1 MTRRTLLGLAAV
13 PLMPAAPPPRRT
25 TMGLTSDSFQSIRF
39 SSPQKLLEVDR
50 LMELAAKVGAAGAH
64 GGMTSIDF
72 DWARKTR
79 RMKEEL
85 GMYLEIQTFLPGKDP
100 AVFEHAV
107 QVAKEAG
114 ATSLRVVCLLGRR
127 YEMFDQLED
136 WRVAVAGFHRQ
147 IRAAVPI
154 VEKYRM
160 PLGIENH
167 KDWLVDQQVAL
178 MKQYSSEYLGV
189 CLDTGNN
196 LSLLDD
202 PMETV
207 DKLARYTFNVH
218 LKDMAVEEYGKGFL
232 MSEIP
237 LGEGILDLKR
247 IVGAVRRA
255 KPNVFFSLE
264 MITRDPL
271 EIPCLTD
278 KYWATFEGRSGIYL
292 ARALSMVRKN
302 KPREPLRRITG
313 LTPEARLKLEFELV
327 DRSITYAREQLGLV

>member
-1 MTRRTLLGLAAV
+1 LAAV
-13 PLMPAAPPPRRT
+13 PFLPAAPARRT

-39 SSPQKLLEVDR
+39 SSPKNLLEVDR

-72 DWARKTR
+72 EWAKKTR

-85 GMYLEIQTFLPGKDP
+85 GMYVEIQTFLPKDKEDP

-107 QVAKEAG
+107 RVAKEAG

-127 YEMFDQLED
+127 YEMFDKPED
-136 WRVAVAGFHRQ
+136 WKTAVAAFHRQ
-147 IRAAVPI
+147 IQAAVPI
-154 VEKYRM
+154 VEKYKM

-178 MKQYSSEYLGV
+178 MKQHSSEYLGV

-196 LSLLDD
+196 LSVLDD
-202 PMETV
+202 PMETIER
-207 DKLARYTFNVH
+207 LAPYTFNVH
-218 LKDMAVEEYGKGFL
+218 LKDMAVQEYEKGFL
-232 MSEIP
+232 LSEVP
-237 LGEGILDLKR
+237 LGEGFLDMKK
-247 IVGAVRRA
+247 IVNTIRRA
-255 KPNVFFSLE
+255 KPQVFLSLE
-264 MITRDPL
+264 MIVRDPL

-278 KYWATFEGRSGIYL
+278 KYWATFEGRNGVYL
-292 ARALSMVRKN
+292 ARALSMVRAN
-302 KPREPLRRITG
+302 KPRAPLPHITG
-313 LTPEARLKLEFELV
+313 LTPEARLKLEFDMV

>member
-1 MTRRTLLGLAAV
+1 MTRRTLMTLAAV
-13 PLMPAAPPPRRT
+13 PLMEAATPRRT

-39 SSPQKLLEVDR
+39 SSPQNLLAADR
-50 LMELAAKVGAAGAH
+50 LMELAATVGAAGAH

-72 DWARKTR
+72 DWAKKTR

-85 GMYLEIQTFLPGKDP
+85 GMYLEIQTFLPREDP

-107 QVAKEAG
+107 QVAKAAG

-127 YEMFDQLED
+127 YEMFDRLAD
-136 WRVAVAGFHRQ
+136 WNTAVDGFHRQ

-154 VEKYRM
+154 VEKYKM

-178 MKQYSSEYLGV
+178 MRQYSSEYLGV

-196 LSLLDD
+196 MAVLDD

-207 DKLARYTFNVH
+207 EKLAPYTFNVH
-218 LKDMAVEEYGKGFL
+218 FKDMAVEEYGKGIL
-232 MSEIP
+232 LSEVP
-237 LGEGILDLKR
+237 LGEGLLDLRR
-247 IVGAVRRA
+247 IVATVRRA
-255 KPNVFFSLE
+255 KPNVSFSLE

-271 EIPCLTD
+271 EVPCLTD
-278 KYWATFEGRSGIYL
+278 KYWATFEGRSGSYL
-292 ARALSMVRKN
+292 ARALSVVRAN
-302 KPREPLRRITG
+302 KPRRPLPRITG
-313 LTPEARLKLEFELV
+313 LSPEDRLKLEFELV
-327 DRSITYAREQLGLV
+327 TRSITYAREQLGMG

>member
-1 MTRRTLLGLAAV
+1 
-13 PLMPAAPPPRRT
+13 
-25 TMGLTSDSFQSIRF
+25 MGLTSDSFQSIRF
-39 SSPQKLLEVDR
+39 NSPQKLLEADR

-72 DWARKTR
+72 DWAKKTR

-85 GMYLEIQTFLPGKDP
+85 GMYLEIQTFLPKDDP
-100 AVFEHAV
+100 AVFDHAV
-107 QVAKEAG
+107 RVAKEAG

-127 YEMFDQLED
+127 YEMFDKLSD
-136 WRVAVAGFHRQ
+136 WSDAVKGFHRQ
-147 IRAAVPI
+147 IQMAVPI

-202 PMETV
+202 PMETIE
-207 DKLARYTFNVH
+207 KLAPYTFNTH
-218 LKDMAVEEYGKGFL
+218 LKDMAVQENPRGIL
-232 MSEIP
+232 LSEVP
-237 LGEGILDLKR
+237 LGTGMLDMKR
-247 IVGAVRRA
+247 IVETIRRA
-255 KPNVFFSLE
+255 KPNVQFSLE

-271 EIPCLTD
+271 EVPCLTE
-278 KYWATFEGRSGIYL
+278 KYWSTFEGRSGVYL
-292 ARALSMVRKN
+292 ARALNMVRAN
-302 KPREPLRRITG
+302 KPREPVPHITG
-313 LTPEARLKLEFELV
+313 LTPEERLKLEFDLV
-327 DRSITYAREQLGLV
+327 DRSIAYAREHLGLVAA